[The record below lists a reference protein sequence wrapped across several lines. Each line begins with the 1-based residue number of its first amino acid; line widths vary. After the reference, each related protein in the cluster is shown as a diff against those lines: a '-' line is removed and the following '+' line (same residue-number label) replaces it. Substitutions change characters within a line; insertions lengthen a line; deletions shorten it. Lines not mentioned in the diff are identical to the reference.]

1 MMEHILYEELWQTIM
16 KKVFLWFRAQK
27 PKNKYKEMKKL
38 EKIAAIFIL
47 DFDWMSTLKYLI
59 HLGYHNCKIR
69 PKTKIL
75 FVIKYDVTT

>member
-1 MMEHILYEELWQTIM
+1 
-16 KKVFLWFRAQK
+16 
-27 PKNKYKEMKKL
+27 MKKL

>member
-1 MMEHILYEELWQTIM
+1 
-16 KKVFLWFRAQK
+16 
-27 PKNKYKEMKKL
+27 MKKL

-59 HLGYHNCKIR
+59 HLGYHNCK
-69 PKTKIL
+69 KTKIL